1 MTTKRKILLVD
12 DETELVKELK
22 WQLEECSY
30 FVYTASNGEEALA
43 IVENAD
49 IELMLVDIR
58 MPGMNGIEV
67 IQRAIEIIPDL
78 QCIVI
83 TGYAD
88 LETAV
93 TAMRIGAVNFLCKPK
108 EILISV
114 LDAAI
119 QEALKKLYL
128 IRMVA
133 EQQKQLEERNQKLT
147 EELKDEK
154 IRIILATVMQLSLEY
169 YELTTGKTKIEL
181 ADESGIWAL
190 TEDVNGF
197 VPKTMKRYLKIN
209 TIPQKRPN
217 YKAVEKTARFVL
229 SQEPVT
235 QYPDL
240 KEELEN
246 SLNKLRTLLLNGGE
260 SDVRIL

>member
-1 MTTKRKILLVD
+1 MTTKRNILLVD

-22 WQLEECSY
+22 WQLEDCSY
-30 FVYTASNGEEALA
+30 HVYTASNGEEALA
-43 IVENAD
+43 ILESAD
-49 IELMLVDIR
+49 IEVMLVDIR

-67 IQRAIEIIPDL
+67 IQCAIKIIPDL
-78 QCIVI
+78 QCIVV

-88 LETAV
+88 IDTAV

-119 QEALKKLYL
+119 REALKKLDL
-128 IRMVA
+128 IRIVA
-133 EQQKQLEERNQKLT
+133 EQQKELEKRNQKLT
-147 EELKDEK
+147 EELKEK
-154 IRIILATVMQLSLEY
+154 KMRIILTSVMQLSLEY
-169 YELTTGKTKIEL
+169 YELTTGKTKVEL
-181 ADESGIWAL
+181 AEESGIWVL

-197 VPKTMKRYLKIN
+197 IPKTMKRYLKIN

-229 SQEPVT
+229 LQEPDT
-235 QYPDL
+235 PYPTL
-240 KEELEN
+240 KEELEE
-246 SLNKLRTLLLNGGE
+246 SLKELRKLLLKGAE
-260 SDVRIL
+260 IDI